1 MTDAVRRLRAQKIY
15 STDPEYLERMARR
28 EEART
33 ASDDVSPAADVA
45 NDTQTAVLPAPHP
58 NARSR

>member
-1 MTDAVRRLRAQKIY
+1 MTEAIRRLRAQKFY

-33 ASDDVSPAADVA
+33 ASPAADVA
-45 NDTQTAVLPAPHP
+45 DDTQVAVAPTSNPGAH
-58 NARSR
+58 SR